1 MLPMSQIRYPV
12 MMRLRK
18 DTKAALEQLARE
30 QGLKVGPFSV
40 HVMET
45 IAKCPPEK
53 FHAALAEF
61 LRESQ
66 RR

>member
-1 MLPMSQIRYPV
+1 MLPVAQLRYPV

-18 DTKAALEQLARE
+18 ETKTALEGLARE

-61 LRESQ
+61 IRESQ

>member
-1 MLPMSQIRYPV
+1 MLPMSMIRYPV

-18 DTKAALEQLARE
+18 DTKAALEELARE

-45 IAKCPPEK
+45 ISKCPPEK
-53 FHAALAEF
+53 FHASLAAF
-61 LRESQ
+61 IDES
-66 RR
+66 RRR

>member
-18 DTKAALEQLARE
+18 ETKASLSELARE

-53 FHAALAEF
+53 FHSALAAF
-61 LRESQ
+61 FDES
-66 RR
+66 RRR

>member
-1 MLPMSQIRYPV
+1 MLPLAQIRYPV

-18 DTKAALEQLARE
+18 ETKETLEKLARE
-30 QGLKVGPFSV
+30 QGLRAGPFST
-40 HVMET
+40 HVIET

-61 LRESQ
+61 IRESQ

>member
-1 MLPMSQIRYPV
+1 MLPMAQIRYPV
-12 MMRLRK
+12 MMRLRRETRDK
-18 DTKAALEQLARE
+18 LKELARE

-45 IAKCPPEK
+45 ICHCPPEK
-53 FHAALAEF
+53 FHAALAAF
-61 LRESQ
+61 LEESK